1 MKKIKTAYFEN
12 GDIIEFGYNGKH
24 VSRSYRN
31 RVISRM
37 RNDSYIRPRPRVRF
51 ARGWTR
57 EEVRKEFVWW

>member
-1 MKKIKTAYFEN
+1 MKKIKTAYFET

-37 RNDSYIRPRPRVRF
+37 RDDSYIRPRPRVRF

-57 EEVRKEFVWW
+57 EEVRKEFMWW

>member
-1 MKKIKTAYFEN
+1 MKKIKTAYFET

>member
-1 MKKIKTAYFEN
+1 MKKIKVAYFET

>member
-1 MKKIKTAYFEN
+1 MKKIKTAYFET

-57 EEVRKEFVWW
+57 EEVRTEFVWW

>member
-1 MKKIKTAYFEN
+1 MKKIKTAYFET

-57 EEVRKEFVWW
+57 EEVRKELVWW

>member
-1 MKKIKTAYFEN
+1 MKKIKTVYFET

-51 ARGWTR
+51 ARSWPR

>member
-1 MKKIKTAYFEN
+1 MKKIKTAYFET

-57 EEVRKEFVWW
+57 EEVRKEFVW

>member
-1 MKKIKTAYFEN
+1 MKKIKTAYFET

-37 RNDSYIRPRPRVRF
+37 RNDTYIRPRPRVRF
-51 ARGWTR
+51 TRGWTR
-57 EEVRKEFVWW
+57 EEVRKEFVW

>member
-1 MKKIKTAYFEN
+1 MKKIKTAYFET

-37 RNDSYIRPRPRVRF
+37 RNDTYIRPRPRVRF
-51 ARGWTR
+51 TRGWTR

>member
-1 MKKIKTAYFEN
+1 MKKIKTAYFET

-57 EEVRKEFVWW
+57 KEVRKEFVWW

>member
-1 MKKIKTAYFEN
+1 MKKIKTAYFET

-51 ARGWTR
+51 AHGWTR

>member
-1 MKKIKTAYFEN
+1 MKKVKTAYFET

>member
-1 MKKIKTAYFEN
+1 MKKIKVAYFET

-31 RVISRM
+31 RVISRV
-37 RNDSYIRPRPRVRF
+37 RDDSYIRPRPRVRF